1 MEVNMDS
8 EKIRKTAIRW
18 YLSGKSITHICQD
31 LEVSRKWFYKWWRR
45 YKSGNEYWFCLGS
58 AET

>member
-1 MEVNMDS
+1 MDS